1 MVPSISGAGKPGQL
15 PVNEIRAFFKTYL
28 VVQLLRICL
37 SRKGTWVQSL
47 IQKDSTGCGAN
58 EPVL

>member
-1 MVPSISGAGKPGQL
+1 MIPSVSGAGKPGQL

-37 SRKGTWVQSL
+37 PRKGTWVQSL

-58 EPVL
+58 KPVL